1 MDCVYCT
8 DYRVV
13 TPVYPNVSDLS
24 MPICLDRQ
32 LLRHAG

>member
-1 MDCVYCT
+1 MVCVYCT

-13 TPVYPNVSDLS
+13 TPVYPNVSDS